1 MRAAEELVGQDA
13 PGVHVGPVIHAR
25 ITRGLLRRHVRWC
38 ADRRS
43 DGAEGLEVPRVVGLG
58 TLVAELVSGRIEA
71 VIDVTEPEVLPPDSP
86 LYDLPNVVLTPH
98 IAGALGVEVRRL
110 GASALDELERYA
122 RGEAFAHPVT
132 REDLARI
139 A

>member
-1 MRAAEELVGQDA
+1 M
-13 PGVHVGPVIHAR
+13 
-25 ITRGLLRRHVRWC
+25 
-38 ADRRS
+38 S
-43 DGAEGLEVPRVVGLG
+43 
-58 TLVAELVSGRIEA
+58 
-71 VIDVTEPEVLPPDSP
+71 
-86 LYDLPNVVLTPH
+86 NVVLTPH

-122 RGEAFAHPVT
+122 RGEPFAHPVT